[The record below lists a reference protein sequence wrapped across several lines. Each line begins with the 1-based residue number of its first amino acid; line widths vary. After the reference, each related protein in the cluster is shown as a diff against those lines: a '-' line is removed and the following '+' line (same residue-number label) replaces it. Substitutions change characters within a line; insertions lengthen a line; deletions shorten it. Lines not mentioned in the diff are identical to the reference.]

1 MMTNHPNAC
10 KEKNPVNLDRMSA
23 YHQMNTTYIYINELS
38 VILLIF
44 NNEIMDERENH
55 NGRTTTINT
64 D

>member
-1 MMTNHPNAC
+1 MHA
-10 KEKNPVNLDRMSA
+10 KKNPVNLDRMSA